1 MRRSTRPTP
10 EETSTGTCRCVP
22 AVDARPTP
30 EDATTGTCRCV
41 PAVDARPTPE
51 DATTRAICVPRHV
64 PGHVPGPA
72 RGRRTALAGAF
83 LALATIVAS
92 CSGAADP
99 PTPPSTHLVVFAA
112 ASLTRVLQAADPA
125 FESSHPGVTLT
136 VSPGASSALRVQI
149 EQGAPADVFLSADT
163 VNAEALVS
171 DGLASGPA
179 IPFAGNELTMI
190 VPVANPAHLT
200 SPADLAR
207 PGIRI
212 VAAGPQVPI
221 TKYAGQVV
229 GRLAE
234 QPGYGPDFAARY
246 AANVVSHED
255 DVSAVVAKVALGE
268 GNAAI
273 VYETDARSSSQV
285 RAIPIPAAANVP
297 ATYAGVV
304 VASSAHVADAR
315 TFLDWLAGP
324 GGQAILAQFG
334 FLAP

>member
-1 MRRSTRPTP
+1 MSLSARATP
-10 EETSTGTCRCVP
+10 EFATSTPETGAARVRSCSP
-22 AVDARPTP
+22 EVDARPTP
-30 EDATTGTCRCV
+30 REAADH
-41 PAVDARPTPE
+41 
-51 DATTRAICVPRHV
+51 AIDVSRRV
-64 PGHVPGPA
+64 PGRA
-72 RGRRTALAGAF
+72 RGRRTAVVGAY
-83 LALATIVAS
+83 LALATVVAS

-112 ASLTRVLQAADPA
+112 ASLTRVLQSVQPA

-136 VSPGASSALRVQI
+136 MSPGASSALRVQI

-163 VNAEALVS
+163 VNAQALVS
-171 DGLASGPA
+171 ERLTSGPA

-190 VPVANPAHLT
+190 VPVANPAHLG

-221 TKYAGQVV
+221 TKYANQVV
-229 GRLAE
+229 VKLAE

-268 GNAAI
+268 GDAAI
-273 VYETDARSSSQV
+273 VYETDAKSSSQV
-285 RAIPIPAAANVP
+285 RALPIPATANVP

-304 VASSAHVADAR
+304 VASTAHVADAR
-315 TFLDWLAGP
+315 AFLDWLAGP
-324 GGQAILAQFG
+324 GGRAILERFG

>member
-1 MRRSTRPTP
+1 MSRSTRPAP
-10 EETSTGTCRCVP
+10 EEAARDCSGAPAIETRPTSEQAASRAIDVP
-22 AVDARPTP
+22 ARIP
-30 EDATTGTCRCV
+30 GRS
-41 PAVDARPTPE
+41 
-51 DATTRAICVPRHV
+51 RA
-64 PGHVPGPA
+64 
-72 RGRRTALAGAF
+72 RRTALAGAF

-99 PTPPSTHLVVFAA
+99 PAPSSAHIIVFAA
-112 ASLTRVLQAADPA
+112 ASLTRVLQAADAA

-136 VSPGASSALRVQI
+136 VSAGASSALRVQI

-163 VNAEALVS
+163 INAQALVT
-171 DGLASGPA
+171 DRLTSGPA

-190 VPVANPAHLT
+190 VPVANPAHLS

-221 TKYAGQVV
+221 TKYAVQVV
-229 GRLAE
+229 GKLAE

-268 GNAAI
+268 GDAAI
-273 VYETDARSSSQV
+273 VYETDARSSPHV
-285 RAIPIPAAANVP
+285 RAIAIPAAANVP

-304 VASSAHVADAR
+304 VASSTHVGDAR
-315 TFLDWLAGP
+315 AYLDWLAGP
-324 GGQAILAQFG
+324 GGRAILAQFG

>member
-1 MRRSTRPTP
+1 
-10 EETSTGTCRCVP
+10 
-22 AVDARPTP
+22 
-30 EDATTGTCRCV
+30 
-41 PAVDARPTPE
+41 
-51 DATTRAICVPRHV
+51 
-64 PGHVPGPA
+64 
-72 RGRRTALAGAF
+72 
-83 LALATIVAS
+83 
-92 CSGAADP
+92 
-99 PTPPSTHLVVFAA
+99 VFAA